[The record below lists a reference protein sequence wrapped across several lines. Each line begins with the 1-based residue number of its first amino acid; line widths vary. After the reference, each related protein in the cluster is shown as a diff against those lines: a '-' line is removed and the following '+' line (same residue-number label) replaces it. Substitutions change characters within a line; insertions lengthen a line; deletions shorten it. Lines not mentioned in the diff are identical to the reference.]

1 MFNTKTR
8 KIGKY
13 VAQNID
19 PLKQERE
26 GTGLSVKGTTITGF
40 KESEYKQ
47 KQLESPKKS

>member
-19 PLKQERE
+19 PKQERE

-40 KESEYKQ
+40 KERRVYK